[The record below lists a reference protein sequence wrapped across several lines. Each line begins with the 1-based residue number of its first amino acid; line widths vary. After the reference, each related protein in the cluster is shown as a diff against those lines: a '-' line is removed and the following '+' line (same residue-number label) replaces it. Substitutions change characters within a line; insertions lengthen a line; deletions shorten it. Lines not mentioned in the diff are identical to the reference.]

1 MIIRIVKMTFR
12 PEAVTDFLHI
22 FEGVKDNIRAFEGC
36 ERLELLQH
44 IEDEHVLFTY
54 SWWEHPDHLEAY
66 RQSALFSET
75 WIKTKALFGGKPE
88 AWSVNKL
95 DQL

>member
-22 FEGVKDNIRAFEGC
+22 FEGVKDHIRAFEGC

-44 IEDEHVLFTY
+44 LDDSHVMFTY
-54 SWWEHPDHLEAY
+54 SWWNTPEDLEAY

-75 WIKTKALFGGKPE
+75 WLKTKALFGGKPE
-88 AWSVNKL
+88 AWSVNKMVEL
-95 DQL
+95 